1 MQLHKRLNWIL
12 KPMLRCKKSGA
23 EHSQHRFF
31 IGYIFM
37 RRFYGIFRNDGQE
50 VLLPSGFSAL

>member
-1 MQLHKRLNWIL
+1 MQLHKRLYWIL

-31 IGYIFM
+31 GKKTT
-37 RRFYGIFRNDGQE
+37 GSAGGQKK
-50 VLLPSGFSAL
+50 L